1 MASPWTEQED
11 ATLRREVPLRSFAEV
26 ARMVGRSLRATEA
39 RAHLIGVKRAIWSS
53 WTDAEIATL
62 REIYPVMS
70 NADVADRLGRSETAI
85 KVKVR
90 ELQLRKT
97 GEYMSALRKAGATPK
112 APGIRSMKPRA
123 PVVRSAAAQQRA
135 GRFERE
141 GGTYS
146 PTADAVRF
154 LQRIGPIGR
163 CDADGVFAQSGAF
176 WKFCGRV
183 MDADAVEARAKRS
196 GWTVPP
202 VMARGKAA

>member
-1 MASPWTEQED
+1 MAAPWTEQED
-11 ATLRREVPLRSFAEV
+11 ETLRREVPRRSFAEV
-26 ARMVGRSLRATEA
+26 ARMVGRSLRATEV
-39 RAHLIGVKRAIWSS
+39 RAHSIGVKRAVWSS
-53 WTDAEIATL
+53 WTDTDITTL

-90 ELQLRKT
+90 ELKLHKT
-97 GEYMSALRKAGATPK
+97 SEYMSALRKSGATPK
-112 APGIRSMKPRA
+112 APGVRSEKPKT

-146 PTADAVRF
+146 PTLDAVRF
-154 LQRIGPIGR
+154 LQCIGPIWR
-163 CDADGVFAQSGAF
+163 CDADGVFAQSGSF

-183 MDADAVEARAKRS
+183 MDAAAVEARAKRS

-202 VMARGKAA
+202 VMARRVAA